1 MREREREREREKGQK
16 ASKELWLF
24 VWKETQ
30 TRESTFATV
39 VCSKLV

>member
-1 MREREREREREKGQK
+1 MREREREREREKTKGLQG
-16 ASKELWLF
+16 ELWLF